1 MKIAIVAPAEES
13 IPPKT
18 YGGIERVVH
27 LLDREL
33 ARRGHEV
40 FLLASGQSE
49 SAGCLVPLTAAPIS
63 AQGRDLD
70 PDELLT
76 RKEEATR
83 VAARC
88 LQEISP
94 DVVFNHAWRLL
105 DHLRS
110 PTYPVLTTVHYPLDA
125 GPYRPIFLA
134 RAGWQYVSVS
144 LSQQRAAHS
153 LRFAGNVYNGVDLE
167 TLPFSPRADGYF
179 AYLGRVSPD
188 KGLDIAIRVAQR
200 TGVPLK
206 IAAKLDRVSQAW
218 FEAVIAPLL
227 ARGHAELIGEVSTLE
242 RAAFLGGA
250 QALLHPS
257 RWSEPFGLAA
267 VEAMACG
274 TPVLALRRGAA
285 DEVIADGTT
294 GFLADSEQELVEKA
308 SRIGEIRREACNA
321 QASFFTHTRMAA
333 GYEALAKEMT
343 M

>member
-40 FLLASGQSE
+40 FLLASGQSD
-49 SAGCLVPLTAAPIS
+49 SAGCLVPLTTAPIS
-63 AQGRDLD
+63 AEGRDLD
-70 PDELLT
+70 PDELVA
-76 RKEEATR
+76 RKEEAAR
-83 VAARC
+83 VAASR
-88 LQEISP
+88 LEEIRP
-94 DVVFNHAWRLL
+94 DVVLNHAWRLL

-110 PTYPVLTTVHYPLDA
+110 LAYPVLTTIHYPLDT
-125 GPYRPIFLA
+125 GPYRSIFLA
-134 RAGWQYVSVS
+134 RAEWEYVSVS
-144 LSQQRAAHS
+144 LSQQRACGS

-179 AYLGRVSPD
+179 AFLGRVSPD

-200 TGVPLK
+200 VGAPLK
-206 IAAKLDRVSQAW
+206 IAAKIDRVHQPW
-218 FEAVIAPLL
+218 FEEVIVPLL
-227 ARGHAELIGEVSTLE
+227 ERGHAELIGEVNTGQ

-285 DEVIADGTT
+285 DEVIEDGTT
-294 GFLADSEQELVEKA
+294 GFLADSEQELAEKA
-308 SRIGEIRREACNA
+308 AGVGEIRREACRA
-321 QASFFTHTRMAA
+321 HAARFAHTRMAA
-333 GYEALAKEMT
+333 EYEALAEEMSS
-343 M
+343 